1 MNKID
6 DYIKSKKTDKKFPL
20 FRSGDTIR
28 VGVSIKEGTK
38 ERVQDFEGLVIRVKK
53 GPQASFTVRKVA
65 FGIGVE
71 RTFPFD
77 CPSVF
82 KIELLKEG
90 KVRRSRLYYMRDRTG
105 KGTRVEEKDKRL
117 NNIEDGQG
125 VEVESAENEDVEVT
139 EKKEATSNAQAVS
152 S

>member
-1 MNKID
+1 MNKIS
-6 DYIKSKKTDKKFPL
+6 DYIRSKKTDKKFPA

-28 VGVSIKEGTK
+28 VGVSIKEGGK
-38 ERVQDFEGLVIRVKK
+38 ERVQDFEGLVVRIKK

-65 FGIGVE
+65 FGVGVE

-77 CPSVF
+77 CPSVQR
-82 KIELLKEG
+82 IELLKEG

-105 KGTRVEEKDKRL
+105 KGTRIEEKGKGL
-117 NNIEDGQG
+117 NNNEDGQD
-125 VEVESAENEDVEVT
+125 VEAAENEEVEVT
-139 EKKEATSNAQAVS
+139 EKKEATSHAQAVS